1 MRFIKVLTKIIQI
14 TMITAKNERL
24 TIFEIDHIVKF
35 KSKFYNDFFLG
46 DTFLLVH
53 SKCYLFMLYIK

>member
-1 MRFIKVLTKIIQI
+1 
-14 TMITAKNERL
+14 MITAKNERL
-24 TIFEIDHIVKF
+24 TIFEIDHTVTF

-46 DTFLLVH
+46 DTFLLVL